1 MKKMDLSENCSE
13 ISLRRKKLKEAETQ
27 VKSLTLI
34 LEQAR
39 VGNAHGIDAV
49 ALEQSK
55 AVLESRIMELKEY
68 ISKKE
73 LEIGQENDDKSR
85 KYEVDTNDFFHSNE
99 TEDGPISRNQAVPEK
114 EKELCLSSGETNAL
128 SLSVNEWMDVMDE
141 SGSSD
146 KSESSLDDLAVSS
159 EENNFIEYL
168 RKENAKLRQRLSE
181 ARQRYK
187 EERDNIIENLRVLE
201 LETVTSERNWES
213 EANMQ
218 RLKIAKLV
226 DQSRELKAE
235 NNELTTALKISET
248 AGKESRIK
256 EIKILKE
263 KEEAISELKLK
274 VENVEIEKEKLEDG
288 LKGVQSKF
296 DEAKATAEQLA
307 EREVALKLELREKS
321 ETVEEKSKELE
332 KCSEEI
338 KEMRIEMEKLQ
349 VEVIS
354 LKEVKNGLEER
365 LKTLKNSL
373 EMEILRV
380 TKEKDEKNLLQEKFD
395 EKSQNMNDFHQTK
408 VDLETQL
415 EINKELKIKLSEAK
429 DDVKCL
435 EGHELQNKE
444 EMTEL
449 KQKLLQKER

>member
-1 MKKMDLSENCSE
+1 MELNENCSE

-39 VGNAHGIDAV
+39 VGNAHGIDVV

-73 LEIGQENDDKSR
+73 LEIGQENDDKPR
-85 KYEVDTNDFFHSNE
+85 QYEVDTKHDFLHSSE
-99 TEDGPISRNQAVPEK
+99 TEDGQISRNQVFPEK
-114 EKELCLSSGETNAL
+114 EKELCLCSGETNAL
-128 SLSVNEWMDVMDE
+128 SLSVNEWMDIMDE

-146 KSESSLDDLAVSS
+146 KSESSLDDLVVSS

-168 RKENAKLRQRLSE
+168 RKENAKLRQRLPE

-187 EERDNIIENLRVLE
+187 EERNNIIENLRVLE
-201 LETVTSERNWES
+201 LETVTSERNWEN
-213 EANMQ
+213 EANMK
-218 RLKIAKLV
+218 RLKIAELV
-226 DQSRELKAE
+226 DQSRELKTE
-235 NNELTTALKISET
+235 NNELMTALKNSEIG
-248 AGKESRIK
+248 GKESRIK
-256 EIKILKE
+256 E
-263 KEEAISELKLK
+263 KEEIISELKLK

-288 LKGVQSKF
+288 LKGVQRKF
-296 DEAKATAEQLA
+296 DEAKATAEQLT
-307 EREVALKLELREKS
+307 EREVELKLELREKS
-321 ETVEEKSKELE
+321 ETVEEKNKELE

-354 LKEVKNGLEER
+354 LKEVKNDLEER

-380 TKEKDEKNLLQEKFD
+380 MEEKDEKNLLQEKLD

-429 DDVKCL
+429 DNVECL

>member
-1 MKKMDLSENCSE
+1 M
-13 ISLRRKKLKEAETQ
+13 RRKKLKEAETQ

-263 KEEAISELKLK
+263 KEEEVISELKFK

-307 EREVALKLELREKS
+307 EREVELKLELREKS

-380 TKEKDEKNLLQEKFD
+380 TKEKDEKNLLQEKLD

-429 DDVKCL
+429 GDVKCL

-449 KQKLLQKER
+449 KQKLFQKERYILFFVQPI

>member
-1 MKKMDLSENCSE
+1 MKN
-13 ISLRRKKLKEAETQ
+13 
-27 VKSLTLI
+27 
-34 LEQAR
+34 
-39 VGNAHGIDAV
+39 
-49 ALEQSK
+49 
-55 AVLESRIMELKEY
+55 
-68 ISKKE
+68 
-73 LEIGQENDDKSR
+73 
-85 KYEVDTNDFFHSNE
+85 
-99 TEDGPISRNQAVPEK
+99 
-114 EKELCLSSGETNAL
+114 
-128 SLSVNEWMDVMDE
+128 
-141 SGSSD
+141 
-146 KSESSLDDLAVSS
+146 
-159 EENNFIEYL
+159 
-168 RKENAKLRQRLSE
+168 
-181 ARQRYK
+181 
-187 EERDNIIENLRVLE
+187 
-201 LETVTSERNWES
+201 
-213 EANMQ
+213 
-218 RLKIAKLV
+218 
-226 DQSRELKAE
+226 
-235 NNELTTALKISET
+235 SET
-248 AGKESRIK
+248 GGEESRIK

-380 TKEKDEKNLLQEKFD
+380 TKEKDEKNLLQEKLD